1 MRRQLAELIESK
13 SKISN
18 SELWLKSEVEH
29 LQKEVNKQRQIMDL
43 KDKRAEEKEKQL
55 NELNERNRLQM
66 QERMQ
71 TEENLLE
78 ART

>member
-1 MRRQLAELIESK
+1 
-13 SKISN
+13 
-18 SELWLKSEVEH
+18 
-29 LQKEVNKQRQIMDL
+29 MDL

>member
-1 MRRQLAELIESK
+1 MAELIESK